1 MIVIDQQNKK
11 KKYDKYKIDVSL
23 DKFSVSK
30 HVGKS
35 VTKRIGLA
43 PFITFSISDLIAV
56 GLEMT
61 YSKENLESMKTNE
74 NVDITEYISDIL
86 YADEN
91 GWISLDLGEYKCNIT
106 RINKSDFN
114 IKLEVKEKIEEIN
127 INIDSIVKI
136 L

>member
-1 MIVIDQQNKK
+1 MIVIDQQNNK
-11 KKYDKYKIDVSL
+11 KKYDNYKIDVSL

-30 HVGKS
+30 HNGKS
-35 VTKRIGLA
+35 VAKRIGLA

-91 GWISLDLGEYKCNIT
+91 GWISLNLGEYKCNIT

-127 INIDSIVKI
+127 INVDSIVKI